1 MIGAL
6 LLLLGC
12 QLAGELAAL
21 LLGLPVPGPV
31 LGALLLG
38 ACLASRPEVPAPLG
52 EAAGALLRHLSL
64 LFVPAGVGLVQHGP
78 RLAAE
83 WPALL
88 AALVVSTAAGL
99 AAAALA
105 FRWASRPE
113 APGATDGDAPL
124 DAPGGP
130 P

>member
-1 MIGAL
+1 MAGAL

-38 ACLASRPEVPAPLG
+38 ACLATRAEVPAPLG
-52 EAAGALLRHLSL
+52 EAAGALLGHLSL

-83 WPALL
+83 WPALA
-88 AALVVSTAAGL
+88 AALVLSTAAGL
-99 AAAALA
+99 AAGALA
-105 FRWASRPE
+105 FRWAARLTGP
-113 APGATDGDAPL
+113 APGD
-124 DAPGGP
+124 P